1 MKLAL
6 RAQGQEVRAVKQSIA
21 ELKRYPVCNRTG
33 DRLGAIDDVVLDA
46 DDWSICYAVLRYE
59 VPGEQQK
66 LLGVGL
72 DALTL
77 DSENECLVVSADG
90 DALRRA
96 HGFDKDAPPER
107 PDPLF
112 TTRES

>member
-1 MKLAL
+1 M
-6 RAQGQEVRAVKQSIA
+6 KQSIA
-21 ELKRYPVCNRTG
+21 ELKRYPVFNRRG

-59 VPGEQQK
+59 APSGDEK
-66 LLGVGL
+66 LLGVAF

-77 DSENECLVVSADG
+77 DTENECLVVAAD
-90 DALRRA
+90 DAALLAAR
-96 HGFDKDAPPER
+96 GFERDAPPPR

-112 TTRES
+112 RSAAG